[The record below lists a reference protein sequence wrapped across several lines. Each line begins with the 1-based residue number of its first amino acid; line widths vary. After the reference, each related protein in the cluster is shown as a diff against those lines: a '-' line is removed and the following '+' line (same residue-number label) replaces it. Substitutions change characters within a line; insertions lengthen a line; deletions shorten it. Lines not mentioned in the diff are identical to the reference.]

1 MTNNFIL
8 QIEYSFTGSDFET
21 LGLVCVTVLLH
32 ILLTPPVFGPVSL
45 SHSSFLGRETT
56 RGFFRKGDG
65 MAVLLILLASLA
77 VAERPNS
84 HRHVALGFHKALED
98 PVSGKDEKKQDAFSY
113 PKLKQKVQQLEE
125 ETQDYSKQV
134 KGPVVDKADIWL
146 QKKRNYEDAAN
157 LLSKGMGVER
167 QLLHKL
173 RVEVKNNGTKKLK
186 ETEEN
191 LKDLEESNN
200 DTNSS
205 NGSNGSNS
213 SGAI

>member
-1 MTNNFIL
+1 
-8 QIEYSFTGSDFET
+8 
-21 LGLVCVTVLLH
+21 
-32 ILLTPPVFGPVSL
+32 
-45 SHSSFLGRETT
+45 
-56 RGFFRKGDG
+56 
-65 MAVLLILLASLA
+65 MASLLILLASLV

-84 HRHVALGFHKALED
+84 HHQVALGFHKAED
-98 PVSGKDEKKQDAFSY
+98 PSGKDEKMEAFSY

-146 QKKRNYEDAAN
+146 QKKRTYEDAAN

-205 NGSNGSNS
+205 NASNS
-213 SGAI
+213 SSAK

>member
-1 MTNNFIL
+1 
-8 QIEYSFTGSDFET
+8 
-21 LGLVCVTVLLH
+21 
-32 ILLTPPVFGPVSL
+32 
-45 SHSSFLGRETT
+45 
-56 RGFFRKGDG
+56 
-65 MAVLLILLASLA
+65 MAVLLILLASLV

-84 HRHVALGFHKALED
+84 HHHVALGLHQALED
-98 PVSGKDEKKQDAFSY
+98 PVSGKDEKMEAFSY

-146 QKKRNYEDAAN
+146 QKKRTYEDAAN

-213 SGAI
+213 SSAI

>member
-1 MTNNFIL
+1 
-8 QIEYSFTGSDFET
+8 
-21 LGLVCVTVLLH
+21 
-32 ILLTPPVFGPVSL
+32 
-45 SHSSFLGRETT
+45 
-56 RGFFRKGDG
+56 
-65 MAVLLILLASLA
+65 MAVLLILLASLV
-77 VAERPNS
+77 VAERPNGR
-84 HRHVALGFHKALED
+84 HHHVALGLHKALED
-98 PVSGKDEKKQDAFSY
+98 PVSGKDEKMEAVSY

-146 QKKRNYEDAAN
+146 QKKRTYEDAAN

-213 SGAI
+213 SSAI

>member
-1 MTNNFIL
+1 
-8 QIEYSFTGSDFET
+8 
-21 LGLVCVTVLLH
+21 
-32 ILLTPPVFGPVSL
+32 
-45 SHSSFLGRETT
+45 
-56 RGFFRKGDG
+56 
-65 MAVLLILLASLA
+65 MAVLLILLVSLV

-84 HRHVALGFHKALED
+84 HHHVALGFHKALED
-98 PVSGKDEKKQDAFSY
+98 PGSGKDEKMEAFSY

-146 QKKRNYEDAAN
+146 QKKRTYEDAAN

-213 SGAI
+213 SSAI

>member
-1 MTNNFIL
+1 
-8 QIEYSFTGSDFET
+8 
-21 LGLVCVTVLLH
+21 
-32 ILLTPPVFGPVSL
+32 
-45 SHSSFLGRETT
+45 
-56 RGFFRKGDG
+56 
-65 MAVLLILLASLA
+65 MAVLLILLVSLV

-84 HRHVALGFHKALED
+84 HHHGRTLGLHKALED
-98 PVSGKDEKKQDAFSY
+98 PGSGKDEKMEAFSY

-146 QKKRNYEDAAN
+146 QKKRTYEDAAN

-213 SGAI
+213 SSAI